1 MSFLQ
6 TVLDMFGLNFGGLGG
21 NKNTGN
27 DLGIDLGTVNTLVC
41 TSSQGVVL
49 REPSVVSVD
58 RSQLPPKVLE
68 VGIAARDMIGR
79 TPEHIQAIRPL
90 RDGVIAEFE
99 WAEVLLR
106 RFIEKAL
113 GGGDQ
118 VFVQGRPGRIAIGLP
133 SGVTEVERRAVGD
146 AAYSSGAR
154 IVNLIAEPM
163 AAAIG
168 AGMEIEKPTGSMII
182 DIGGGTTEIAVLSL
196 NGIVVSKS
204 LRIAGDELNSN
215 IQQYLKSERS
225 LSIGDRTAEQI
236 KIKLASAVELDEEDE
251 EETMEIRG
259 LNLTNGLP
267 DSITI
272 TVSEIRDC
280 IKPTLLK
287 IVEGVKNMLEITP
300 PELAADIVDRG
311 IVLAGGGALLRGMDQ
326 FISKHVE
333 VPVHIAKDPL
343 SCVVLGTEKLLND
356 PTYQPILAATEYDP
370 RQYG

>member
-1 MSFLQ
+1 MSFVQSL
-6 TVLDMFGLNFGGLGG
+6 LDMFGLNFGVLGG
-21 NKNTGN
+21 GGPKNGAN

-49 REPSVVSVD
+49 REPSVVSID
-58 RSQLPPKVLE
+58 RSQSPPRVLE

-106 RFIEKAL
+106 QFIEKAL
-113 GGGDQ
+113 GDK
-118 VFVQGRPGRIAIGLP
+118 VFMQGRPGRIAIGLP

-168 AGMEIEKPTGSMII
+168 AGMAIEKPTGSMII

-196 NGIVVSKS
+196 NGLVVSKS
-204 LRIAGDELNSN
+204 LRIAGDELNNN

-236 KIKLASAVELDEEDE
+236 KIKLGSACELDEDDEDE
-251 EETMEIRG
+251 IMEIRG

-267 DSITI
+267 DSITV
-272 TVSEIRDC
+272 TVQEIRDC
-280 IKPTLLK
+280 IHPTLLK
-287 IVEGVKNMLEITP
+287 IVDGVKAMLEITP
-300 PELAADIVDRG
+300 PELAADIVEGG
-311 IVLAGGGALLRGMDQ
+311 IVLAGGGALLRGMDE
-326 FISKHVE
+326 FISENVS

-356 PTYQPILAATEYDP
+356 PTYTSILLATEYDP